1 MIDIWGIQIFA
12 RVQITPVVW
21 RKNLERGKW
30 NSNTYTK
37 NPWASLCGQWKTM
50 KRDSDLLFWLLS
62 GHCTKTALFS
72 ASLAFQETAPRVAEP
87 SYWHAPGEIS
97 AWESCRLCVAH
108 DSELFSSVWTLWLMY
123 RQFLLHCFISV
134 FPPISDS
141 FLLLWTDLSLISHA
155 IPPFSFYRSLCIFKR
170 LLNRQQFPTS
180 YNWRQREMESCYR
193 NAAERSREKSILVED
208 GEERR
213 IWRLASSTHVW
224 RDECSWGLGIKKQLA
239 CVLRETSA
247 CGGFNYIWNWI
258 SRLSKF
264 TICFLNPSPAP
275 CSSAHWN
282 S

>member
-37 NPWASLCGQWKTM
+37 NPWASLLWAVKDHEKGFG
-50 KRDSDLLFWLLS
+50 SVVL
-62 GHCTKTALFS
+62 
-72 ASLAFQETAPRVAEP
+72 ASLRPLYQDCFVLRFTGLPRNCTQSCRAFLL
-87 SYWHAPGEIS
+87 HAPGEIS

-170 LLNRQQFPTS
+170 LLNRQQFPTR
-180 YNWRQREMESCYR
+180 YNWRQRERESCYR